1 MERNMKWNR
10 LLIGTFLGTAFV
22 FQAFAQDNG
31 AASPDLNAVKKE
43 IQALQQR
50 LDTLEQQST
59 QSQSAQIEE
68 LDQKVRVLERKREI
82 DQEAAVAAAKTTP
95 HFTLGSGGF
104 SAISADSNFVFTL
117 KGLIQ
122 VDNRSFL
129 YEHQIKGN
137 DTFLLRRAWPIFQGT
152 LDRDFDFV
160 LVPDFAG
167 SAPSI
172 FDAYVNYRYQPGLQL
187 RAGKFKVPVGL
198 EQLQSDPFIAFNER
212 SLATDLTPNRDI
224 GFQLWGDIDASAAG
238 VWSYAVGVFNGV
250 GDGRNTSNSDFE
262 NHREIAA
269 RLFVQPFK
277 NVDNEFLQ
285 GLGFGAGTSWGNVSS
300 NALGLTTGYT
310 TDGQQTF
317 FTYTNGV
324 VADRYH
330 WRVSPQAYYYYR
342 SFGLL
347 AEYVIS
353 EQDVVKGTTRADLR
367 NRAWEV
373 TAGWVLTGETSS
385 FTGITPKHPFDPHHG
400 GWGAVQIVGRYADL
414 DIDDKAFPVFANP
427 GSSASSAHAWSTGI
441 NWFLNKNIRVNA
453 SYSHT
458 IFDGGNGSSAT
469 VTKQPEDAFF
479 TRIQLAF

>member
-1 MERNMKWNR
+1 MNWNR
-10 LLIGTFLGTAFV
+10 LLIGTVLGSTFA
-22 FQAFAQDNG
+22 FQALAQG
-31 AASPDLNAVKKE
+31 SSAASPDLDALKKD

-50 LDTLEQQST
+50 IDTLEQQST
-59 QSQSAQIEE
+59 QSQSAQIGE

-82 DQEAAVAAAKTTP
+82 DQEAAVAAVKTTP
-95 HFTLGSGGF
+95 RFTLGSGGF
-104 SAISADSNFVFTL
+104 SATSADSNFVFTL

-129 YEHQIKGN
+129 YEHQVKGN
-137 DTFLLRRAWPIFQGT
+137 DTFLLRRARPIFQGT
-152 LDRDFDFV
+152 VYRDFDFV

-172 FDAYVNYRYQPGLQL
+172 FDAYVNYRYQPWLQL

-198 EQLQSDPFIAFNER
+198 EQLQSDPVIAFNER
-212 SLATDLTPNRDI
+212 SLVTDLTPNRDI
-224 GFQLWGDIDASAAG
+224 GFQLWGDVDASAAG
-238 VWSYAVGVFNGV
+238 VWSYAVGVFNGL
-250 GDGRNTSNSDFE
+250 GDGRSTSNSDYE

-277 NVDNEFLQ
+277 NLNNDFLQ
-285 GLGFGAGTSWGNVSS
+285 GLGFGVGSSWGNISS
-300 NALGLTTGYT
+300 NALGLTSGYT

-317 FTYTNGV
+317 FAYTNGV

-330 WRVSPQAYYYYR
+330 WRLSPQAYYYYGPL
-342 SFGLL
+342 SLL
-347 AEYVIS
+347 GEYVIS
-353 EQDVVKGTTRADLR
+353 EQDVQKGATRADLR

-373 TAGWVLTGETSS
+373 TAGWVLTGESAS
-385 FTGITPKHPFDPHHG
+385 YTGITPKHPFDPHNG

-414 DIDDKAFPVFANP
+414 DIDDRAFPAFANP
-427 GSSASSAHAWSTGI
+427 NSSASAAHAWSAGV

-458 IFDGGNGSSAT
+458 IFDGGNGSGAT
-469 VTKQPEDAFF
+469 VTKQPEDVFF